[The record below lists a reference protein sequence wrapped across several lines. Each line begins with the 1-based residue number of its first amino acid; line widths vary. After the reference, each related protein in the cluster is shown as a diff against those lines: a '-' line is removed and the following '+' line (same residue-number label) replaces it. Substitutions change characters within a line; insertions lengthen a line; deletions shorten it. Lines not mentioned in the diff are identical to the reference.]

1 MQLNF
6 VHLSHDISFMT
17 YIQYL
22 PDSSYLSNIY
32 LNPFDLCISPKHI
45 DSKWLLTEF
54 THELVFSNNLIQKTY
69 FQLGQVG
76 NMIYWIGFLHIS
88 QRFCKLHWSIAKC
101 EEFIFQRV
109 MYWYLV
115 KIDKRG
121 HKKFSQQ
128 ERVREVGVNKVKHV
142 SLMFDLFE
150 GLMCWYTH
158 TFLKIK

>member
-1 MQLNF
+1 
-6 VHLSHDISFMT
+6 
-17 YIQYL
+17 
-22 PDSSYLSNIY
+22 
-32 LNPFDLCISPKHI
+32 
-45 DSKWLLTEF
+45 
-54 THELVFSNNLIQKTY
+54 
-69 FQLGQVG
+69 
-76 NMIYWIGFLHIS
+76 
-88 QRFCKLHWSIAKC
+88 
-101 EEFIFQRV
+101 

-158 TFLKIK
+158 TFLKIKETLPNISFKIFFFKDHLLQSISGRIHLEKFSRGLAHTILRALWPLKKNLLQEGIDIKIVCTLIMIYTSGLSVMKLCAANVTKGYLMGKEDSLS